1 MRRRQDAPFF
11 KGTFFFA
18 AADQVTP
25 NLRADERCAAGRQKI
40 KWLGERK
47 TGCLLLCRLSDG
59 SLCVVS
65 KSGTGRLF
73 PDGLI
78 SSTSLSLFLPNFS
91 DDDKWEASWLHNDT
105 RKIKRCFHFFSHC
118 FSREWELLCTI
129 TFPTPAQK
137 GRGKRCATYFGADGD
152 RVTFYLHGQQLTS
165 GQKRG
170 EKIRKEPPPQIAE
183 PLEEEIGGSSPLQNF
198 FVDCDV
204 TMTTRGDSL

>member
-105 RKIKRCFHFFSHC
+105 RKIKRCFHFFPIVSHESESC
-118 FSREWELLCTI
+118 SAQSR
-129 TFPTPAQK
+129 FRP
-137 GRGKRCATYFGADGD
+137 RR
-152 RVTFYLHGQQLTS
+152 
-165 GQKRG
+165 KRG
-170 EKIRKEPPPQIAE
+170 ERKGAQHISE
-183 PLEEEIGGSSPLQNF
+183 LMEIELLFTSMANSWPAARRGGRKYAKNLLLKLQNPQ
-198 FVDCDV
+198 
-204 TMTTRGDSL
+204 REK